1 MKDDW
6 DLKIKEMN
14 FMREEKFCLVVEFEK
29 RYDENDNLC
38 REVEELGRILEVK
51 LKDFFEVE
59 NCVSKF

>member
-1 MKDDW
+1 MKDDL

-14 FMREEKFCLVVEFEK
+14 FMREEKICLVVEFEK